1 MTGSVKLKV
10 QPVAHKAAVASPS
23 KTGAA
28 AAAKAVNGAVLDA
41 ASAGG
46 RKKAG
51 TASGAD
57 AATVAA
63 ATKKPAAGTGRKTAA
78 LAVTKTAPV
87 VSAPRKA
94 ESAKP
99 VKPRKAESTSPLKP
113 GKAEAPEPAITEAAA
128 APAKKPATNRA
139 GATKVKLNKRSTDTI
154 ARILETTGEIILQS
168 GADRIS
174 ILDVCEQAGISRGT
188 FYRYFASQD
197 ELLDAFSRHMRDQ
210 FHAKLLQA
218 TAGTDDP
225 DERFQAVLGFV
236 DNYLEKSRAGR
247 LLLVAPE
254 YALRWFQRI
263 FNDSVHRFQDIL
275 SISFDAWEERRGITL
290 DRELI
295 CELMVRF
302 ILSEVLVPS
311 GAERRNLMRRIERFV
326 VMLLSGRVA
335 RR

>member
-1 MTGSVKLKV
+1 MTGSVELKV
-10 QPVAHKAAVASPS
+10 RMAAGKSSGVTPLKKGVAP
-23 KTGAA
+23 
-28 AAAKAVNGAVLDA
+28 AAKAANQA
-41 ASAGG
+41 ARS
-46 RKKAG
+46 
-51 TASGAD
+51 
-57 AATVAA
+57 
-63 ATKKPAAGTGRKTAA
+63 KKPAAGTISTPPVAAAKEPAATKKAPIASAGKPVAASEKT
-78 LAVTKTAPV
+78 
-87 VSAPRKA
+87 VSALTKKAPRARARPA
-94 ESAKP
+94 EDSVGSPKPAKP
-99 VKPRKAESTSPLKP
+99 VAARP
-113 GKAEAPEPAITEAAA
+113 AAA
-128 APAKKPATNRA
+128 AVPVAKKAVTAR
-139 GATKVKLNKRSTDTI
+139 GGVTKAKLNKRSTETI
-154 ARILETTGEIILQS
+154 ALILDTTGEIILQS

-174 ILDVCEQAGISRGT
+174 ILDVCEKAGISRGT
-188 FYRYFASQD
+188 FYRYFSSQD
-197 ELLDAFSRHMRDQ
+197 DLLDAFSRHKRDQ
-210 FHAKLLQA
+210 FHAALLA
-218 TAGTDDP
+218 VTAGIDDP
-225 DERFQAVLGFV
+225 DARFQAVLGFV

-275 SISFDAWEERRGITL
+275 SISFDAWEARRGITL

>member
-1 MTGSVKLKV
+1 MTDSVKLKV
-10 QPVAHKAAVASPS
+10 QPASGKPAGATAI

-28 AAAKAVNGAVLDA
+28 PAAKSAKVAARSKKPGAGTTSTAAVAAAKKPGAVKRAPVASATKPVATVKPAKAEAAKPAAVKKATTARGAAAKA
-41 ASAGG
+41 
-46 RKKAG
+46 
-51 TASGAD
+51 
-57 AATVAA
+57 
-63 ATKKPAAGTGRKTAA
+63 
-78 LAVTKTAPV
+78 
-87 VSAPRKA
+87 
-94 ESAKP
+94 
-99 VKPRKAESTSPLKP
+99 
-113 GKAEAPEPAITEAAA
+113 
-128 APAKKPATNRA
+128 
-139 GATKVKLNKRSTDTI
+139 KLNKRSTETI
-154 ARILETTGEIILQS
+154 ALILDTTGEIILQS

-174 ILDVCEQAGISRGT
+174 ILDVCEKAGISRGT
-188 FYRYFASQD
+188 FYRYFSSQD
-197 ELLDAFSRHMRDQ
+197 DLLDAFSRHKRDQ
-210 FHAKLLQA
+210 FHTALLA
-218 TAGTDDP
+218 VTAGIDDP
-225 DERFQAVLGFV
+225 DARFQAVLGFV

-275 SISFDAWEERRGITL
+275 SISFDAWEARRGITL